1 MARTSERGGASKII
15 SRGGIRKAN
24 PLQFLQETITELKKS
39 VWPTREETVRLTYI
53 VILLSTAI
61 GLLLAL
67 LDFGFGRTFGE
78 FIVR

>member
-1 MARTSERGGASKII
+1 MARTSDRGVASKII
-15 SRGGIRKAN
+15 SRGGLRKAN

-53 VILLSTAI
+53 VILLSAAV

-67 LDFGFGRTFGE
+67 LDFGFGKTFGE
-78 FIVR
+78 FIIR